1 MKKNK
6 SVATWKIAT
15 DYRFMQMK
23 EKLLDCESYEEYKML
38 CEIGGLEYFNCD
50 CIADLINDSSL
61 VDTKRLIHELA
72 EMKLKKNNI

>member
-1 MKKNK
+1 
-6 SVATWKIAT
+6 
-15 DYRFMQMK
+15 MQMK

-38 CEIGGLEYFNCD
+38 CEIGGFEYFNCD

-72 EMKLKKNNI
+72 EMTLKKNNI

>member
-1 MKKNK
+1 
-6 SVATWKIAT
+6 
-15 DYRFMQMK
+15 MQMK

-72 EMKLKKNNI
+72 EMTLKKNNILDNSSKTRFLI